1 MMEYVQDL
9 LVAYDGGRHI
19 MTDDQAPVELLGM
32 RVIDGLIANE
42 VDFYREVYDEKGL
55 EGLLE
60 YL

>member
-1 MMEYVQDL
+1 MMDQVEKQF
-9 LVAYDGGRHI
+9 VAYHGGNLI

-32 RVIDGLIANE
+32 RVIDGLIAEE
-42 VDFYREVYDEKGL
+42 VDFYRSVYDEKGL